1 MSYSKIIEVFG
12 RFPVFGSRSYFW
24 NLIFRILR
32 CLAVR
37 VISILYLESSN
48 CNFLSFSRCI
58 NFFLK
63 SNQAIETK
71 SIIPSTSKNTTPNTT
86 PMPSSSPEAA
96 ENQENENSDEIAKNT
111 ESSLIIGSN
120 NDVNDGDSDIFG
132 KF

>member
-1 MSYSKIIEVFG
+1 MHK
-12 RFPVFGSRSYFW
+12 
-24 NLIFRILR
+24 N
-32 CLAVR
+32 
-37 VISILYLESSN
+37 
-48 CNFLSFSRCI
+48 
-58 NFFLK
+58 FLK

-86 PMPSSSPEAA
+86 PMPSSNQEAA
-96 ENQENENSDEIAKNT
+96 ENQENGNSDEITKNT

>member
-1 MSYSKIIEVFG
+1 MHK
-12 RFPVFGSRSYFW
+12 
-24 NLIFRILR
+24 N
-32 CLAVR
+32 
-37 VISILYLESSN
+37 
-48 CNFLSFSRCI
+48 
-58 NFFLK
+58 FLK

-86 PMPSSSPEAA
+86 PMPSSNPEAA
-96 ENQENENSDEIAKNT
+96 ENQENGNSDEITKNT

>member
-1 MSYSKIIEVFG
+1 MH
-12 RFPVFGSRSYFW
+12 
-24 NLIFRILR
+24 
-32 CLAVR
+32 
-37 VISILYLESSN
+37 
-48 CNFLSFSRCI
+48 

-86 PMPSSSPEAA
+86 PMPSSNPEAA
-96 ENQENENSDEIAKNT
+96 ENQENENSDEITKNT